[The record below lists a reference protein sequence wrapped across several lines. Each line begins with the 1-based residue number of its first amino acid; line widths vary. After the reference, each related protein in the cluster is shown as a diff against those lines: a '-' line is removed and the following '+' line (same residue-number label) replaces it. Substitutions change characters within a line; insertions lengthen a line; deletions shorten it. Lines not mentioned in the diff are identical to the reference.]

1 MSRIEHSDAYK
12 MDLIPLI
19 DTSVFGINLYEDLV
33 DRAYNAK
40 LISFQ
45 DGTIVD
51 LLWQTFDYTS
61 NHCTAEYLKIVNNS
75 HE

>member
-19 DTSVFGINLYEDLV
+19 ETSVFGINLYEDLV

-40 LISFQ
+40 LKLVF
-45 DGTIVD
+45 
-51 LLWQTFDYTS
+51 
-61 NHCTAEYLKIVNNS
+61 KIELS
-75 HE
+75 